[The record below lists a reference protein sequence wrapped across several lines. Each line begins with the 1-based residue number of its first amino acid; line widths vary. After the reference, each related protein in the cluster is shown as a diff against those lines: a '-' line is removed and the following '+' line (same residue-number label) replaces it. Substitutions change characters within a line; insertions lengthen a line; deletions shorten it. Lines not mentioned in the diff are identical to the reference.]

1 MDDDRPW
8 FFNLMGHGTKYHKT
22 IEFFKFWK
30 LLSAMLKKLIK
41 IVYFKTYYVLIT
53 LKRFKNTWVSYSKNI
68 LATKWSILVCLVL
81 NLLNS
86 KLQYNNHQ
94 PFFLEK
100 SRRWVI
106 MGPKKSWLPYFDP
119 FFLNIEIMEAAKKK
133 SSTNGQAIKALPTPP
148 PSS

>member
-1 MDDDRPW
+1 MDDDRPR
-8 FFNLMGHGTKYHKT
+8 FFTLMGHGTKYHKT

-81 NLLNS
+81 NLLNA

-106 MGPKKSWLPYFDP
+106 NGAEKKLATLFLPI
-119 FFLNIEIMEAAKKK
+119 FFKYWNNGSREKK
-133 SSTNGQAIKALPTPP
+133 ILH
-148 PSS
+148 